1 MPVLSRPTRDAVP
14 SVEPRTDSHLRTP
27 SPATPSFDLHSLT
40 KLWRLGYENSHR
52 QHADRNL
59 LARRPGISGRQSAP
73 RPIKLIAGRLG
84 SILHICFDRPLERIR
99 EPLDANPACFACLRP
114 FVTCQGSARAMHRE
128 GYSRAESPAPR
139 HPLLDLRFGLI
150 SVSHC
155 HCRRCN
161 AGRHLSLIHI

>member
-84 SILHICFDRPLERIR
+84 SILHRFDRPLERIQ
-99 EPLDANPACFACLRP
+99 EPRCQSRVLRLP
-114 FVTCQGSARAMHRE
+114 KTLCHL
-128 GYSRAESPAPR
+128 SRLQSNTGRDIAVQSPAPDIR
-139 HPLLDLRFGLI
+139 GWIFGLI

-161 AGRHLSLIHI
+161 AGLSA